1 MDSLV
6 TQEWLATQLGAADLR
21 VLDASWFLP
30 GDGRDA
36 VAEFAAGHIPGAV
49 FFDLSALVDA
59 SSGLPMTLPKAE
71 AFADAMA
78 ALGLSRKTRIVIYDN
93 SPHHTSTRAWFM
105 LARVY
110 GYAHVAI
117 LDGGLDKWI
126 AEGRVAET
134 GRSLHSPV
142 APEPGFADW
151 SRVKVKGEMLQNLD
165 TLEAQVMDARGP
177 GRFSGEEPEPRPGMA
192 SGHIPGARNLPYAK
206 LFAEDGSWKRG
217 DALASAFTASGLNID
232 QPLIATCGS
241 GISACV
247 LLFGA
252 HLLGRD
258 DAMLYDGS
266 WAEWGI
272 DPYTPKAIGDGSGTD
287 NHDGTALAYVGG
299 WHPQPP
305 LQ

>member
-49 FFDLSALVDA
+49 FFDISVLVDS
-59 SSGLPMTLPKAE
+59 SSGLPMTLPKAD
-71 AFADAMA
+71 AFAAAMA
-78 ALGLSRKTRIVIYDN
+78 GLGLSRKTRVVIYDN

-105 LARVY
+105 LSRVY
-110 GYAHVAI
+110 GFAHVAI
-117 LDGGLDKWI
+117 LEGGLDEWV

-134 GRSLHSPV
+134 GSALASPV
-142 APEPGFADW
+142 APEPAFADW

-165 TLEAQVMDARGP
+165 THDSQVMDARGP
-177 GRFSGEEPEPRPGMA
+177 GRFRGEEPEPRPGMA
-192 SGHIPGARNLPYAK
+192 SGHIPGACNLPYAK
-206 LFAEDGSWKRG
+206 LFDEDGSWKRG
-217 DALASAFTASGLNID
+217 GALAAAFAASGLNID

-258 DAMLYDGS
+258 DAALYDGS

-272 DPYTPKAIGDGSGTD
+272 DPYTPKATG
-287 NHDGTALAYVGG
+287 
-299 WHPQPP
+299 
-305 LQ
+305 